1 MVKKRIL
8 ALLGCSFL
16 SMMML
21 AGCATNKNNP
31 APEQAPTDNNLNQ
44 PTKGVNPNENVTP
57 NNNVTPD
64 NNVNDGV
71 KNDTNLNGTDTK
83 MNDTL
88 KHKDQK

>member
-21 AGCATNKNNP
+21 AGCATTKNNP
-31 APEQAPTDNNLNQ
+31 APEQTPTDNNLNQ
-44 PTKGVNPNENVTP
+44 PTKEVNPNVNP
-57 NNNVTPD
+57 ND
-64 NNVNDGV
+64 NTNPNGT
-71 KNDTNLNGTDTK
+71 DTNLNGTDTN

-88 KHKDQK
+88 KHKEHK

>member
-21 AGCATNKNNP
+21 AGCATTKNNP
-31 APEQAPTDNNLNQ
+31 APEQTPTDNNLNQ
-44 PTKGVNPNENVTP
+44 PTKEVNPNVNP
-57 NNNVTPD
+57 ND
-64 NNVNDGV
+64 NTKDN
-71 KNDTNLNGTDTK
+71 TNLNGTDTNTNGTDTN

-88 KHKDQK
+88 KHKEHK